1 MTIRRHCEFVGSFV
15 HGSYGGPD
23 EAGVTRS
30 RDRLMEE
37 LKAGLVNDTDLD
49 VVEIPL
55 HELEQGWI
63 ERVDPTKRKLVKS
76 SPHAG
81 RIAWNIQLGVASG
94 LPTTALQHLFAPC
107 LRAVREKAHRR
118 QNLVAS
124 GTSYLRSRQ

>member
-1 MTIRRHCEFVGSFV
+1 MIRMSKGKGAETLHAVVIVAFERTNGRVVGGFV
-15 HGSYGGPD
+15 HGSYDGPD

-37 LKAGLVNDTDLD
+37 LKAGLVGDTDLD

-81 RIAWNIQLGVASG
+81 RIAR
-94 LPTTALQHLFAPC
+94 P
-107 LRAVREKAHRR
+107 
-118 QNLVAS
+118 
-124 GTSYLRSRQ
+124 